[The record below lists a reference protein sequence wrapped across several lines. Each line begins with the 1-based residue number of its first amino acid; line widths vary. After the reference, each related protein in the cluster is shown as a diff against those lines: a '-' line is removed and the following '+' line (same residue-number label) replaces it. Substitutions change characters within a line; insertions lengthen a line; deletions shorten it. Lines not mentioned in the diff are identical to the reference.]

1 MLLIFPSSSCMLDM
15 AETAKNVYSWVFSG
29 KPFKVLGIEFAP
41 ISLPFERRL
50 QTLAT
55 FTFMSLF
62 LIFPLMN
69 STILAYL
76 LFYTQFKWIPLLY
89 LAYVIYDRNTCNRGG
104 RSESLW

>member
-1 MLLIFPSSSCMLDM
+1 M
-15 AETAKNVYSWVFSG
+15 AEAAQNVGSGALSG
-29 KPFKVLGIEFAP
+29 KPFKVLGVEFAP

-55 FTFMSLF
+55 FTYMALF

-69 STILAYL
+69 YSILAYL

-89 LAYVIYDRNTCNRGG
+89 LAFVIYDRDTCNQGG
-104 RSESLW
+104 RSESMW